1 MFLVCNSTIV
11 VLGTSCHDISLCS
24 GLINF
29 IKENFPQNENKKFGQ
44 KCLKNNYILKYI
56 LR

>member
-1 MFLVCNSTIV
+1 MFVVCSSTIV
-11 VLGTSCHDISLCS
+11 VDTSCHDISLCS

-44 KCLKNNYILKYI
+44 KCLKTNYFLKYI